1 MRHFR
6 SLSDLP
12 DLAQAISAAREIK
25 LDPQADYGLGRGK
38 TLCLLFFNPSLRTRL
53 STQKAAQQ
61 LGLHTIVMNF
71 GAEGWKL
78 ETADGTVM
86 DQGTAEHIREAA
98 AVVGQYADI
107 IALRAFAGLIDREED
122 RRQDIMEGFV
132 RYSGR
137 PVVNLESP
145 MAHPLQAL
153 ADGITLHENFTDR
166 RPRVVLSWAPHPRS
180 LPHAV
185 SHSFI
190 ELMKQYPADF
200 TITHPEGYELDSGI
214 VGNIRVTNHQS
225 EALEQADVVYT
236 KNWSS
241 WNLYGEVIPVSESWT
256 VTEEKLGNAKF
267 MHCLPVRRNVV
278 VSDAILESDR
288 SLVMEQALNRTYSA
302 QYVLREILKSL

>member
-12 DLAQAISAAREIK
+12 DLDQAIAAAREIK
-25 LDPQADYGLGRGK
+25 LNPLAEDGLGRGK

-61 LGLHTIVMNF
+61 LGLHTVVMNF

-98 AVVGQYADI
+98 GVVGQYADI
-107 IALRAFAGLIDREED
+107 IALRAFASLNNREED
-122 RRQDIMEGFV
+122 LRQEIMDGFV
-132 RYSGR
+132 RHSGR

-153 ADGITLHENFTDR
+153 ADGITLSENFPHR
-166 RPRVVLSWAPHPRS
+166 RPRVVLSWAPHPRA

-185 SHSFI
+185 AHSFI
-190 ELMKQYPADF
+190 ELMKRYPADF

-214 VGNIRVTNHQS
+214 AGDIPVNYNQL
-225 EALEQADVVYT
+225 EALDNADVVYA

-256 VTEEKLGNAKF
+256 LTEEKLGNARF

-278 VSDAILESDR
+278 VSDSILDSSR
-288 SLVMEQALNRTYSA
+288 SLVMEQALNRTFSA
-302 QYVLREILKSL
+302 QYVLREILGGL

>member
-12 DLAQAISAAREIK
+12 DLDQAITAAREIK
-25 LDPQADYGLGRGK
+25 LNPLAEDGLGRGK

-61 LGLHTIVMNF
+61 LGLHTVVMNF

-98 AVVGQYADI
+98 GVVGQYADI
-107 IALRAFAGLIDREED
+107 IALRAFASLNNREED
-122 RRQDIMEGFV
+122 LRQEIMDGFV
-132 RYSGR
+132 RHSGR

-153 ADGITLHENFTDR
+153 ADGITLSESFPHR
-166 RPRVVLSWAPHPRS
+166 KPRVVLSWAPHPRA

-185 SHSFI
+185 AHSFI
-190 ELMKQYPADF
+190 ELMKRYPADF

-214 VGNIRVTNHQS
+214 AGDVPVNYNQL
-225 EALEQADVVYT
+225 EALDNADVVYA

-256 VTEEKLGNAKF
+256 LTEEKLGNARF

-278 VSDAILESDR
+278 VSDSILDSSR
-288 SLVMEQALNRTYSA
+288 SLVMEQALNRTFSA
-302 QYVLREILKSL
+302 QYVLREILGGL